1 MPFGTIIDIHKM
13 YQKMH
18 KIFTRRNFWRRGR
31 GRQKWRRRQRPTL
44 NSCNLAE
51 NSYFELIFS
60 PKYSQ
65 RVPLS
70 NEVSYDGIQI
80 IFQKVDFFSV
90 AGVGSPATFSKCV
103 PWNSNILLQK
113 FQGKKRFFTEFFARL
128 YPVGLI
134 PPPPQ

>member
-80 IFQKVDFFSV
+80 IFQKVDFFGV
-90 AGVGSPATFSKCV
+90 AGDFFEICP
-103 PWNSNILLQK
+103 PK
-113 FQGKKRFFTEFFARL
+113 F
-128 YPVGLI
+128 
-134 PPPPQ
+134 